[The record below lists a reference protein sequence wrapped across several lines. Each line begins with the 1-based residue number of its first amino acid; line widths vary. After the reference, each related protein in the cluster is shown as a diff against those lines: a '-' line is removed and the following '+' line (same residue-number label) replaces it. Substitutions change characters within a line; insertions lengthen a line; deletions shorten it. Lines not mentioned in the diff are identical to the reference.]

1 MERMSG
7 SGGNISDSDGDKEKR
22 HRRKTRPQNRGKEVE
37 LRSNYA
43 TIRHPMQPR
52 RDYYD
57 YEDDQ
62 EGYEEP
68 PRSPSNA
75 SPRGTENYY
84 RKRGT
89 PRTSGTTPKLENK
102 SFTEYVKPGYD
113 DYENRLQMQQ
123 KNQQHFKKS
132 TSRDLYLDDQ
142 ERKPP
147 KRYSPNEQP
156 QPQPQQPNSG
166 KFNFDGFESDFNN
179 TSPKQPPPPQQGKH
193 FFILFI

>member
-1 MERMSG
+1 MSG
-7 SGGNISDSDGDKEKR
+7 SGGNISDSEGDKEKR
-22 HRRKTRPQNRGKEVE
+22 HRRKTRPQVRGKEVE

-57 YEDDQ
+57 YEDDP
-62 EGYEEP
+62 EGYEEPP

-75 SPRGTENYY
+75 SPRSENYY
-84 RKRGT
+84 RKRGA
-89 PRTSGTTPKLENK
+89 PRTTGTTPKIENK

-113 DYENRLQMQQ
+113 DYENRLQ
-123 KNQQHFKKS
+123 KNPQHFKKS

-142 ERKPP
+142 ERKLP
-147 KRYSPNEQP
+147 KRFSPNEQ
-156 QPQPQQPNSG
+156 QQQQQQQPNSG

-179 TSPKQPPPPQQGKH
+179 ASPKQPQQQGKLFN
-193 FFILFI
+193 FF